1 MWESLT
7 IALSC
12 LGFAAALI
20 MVLMELP
27 AVLEQSQSW
36 KTRRRHAPR

>member
-12 LGFAAALI
+12 LGFAAAVI
-20 MVLMELP
+20 LMLVELP
-27 AVLEQSQSW
+27 AVLEQIRSW
-36 KTRRRHAPR
+36 SAQHRHTSW